1 MYTYNQSSYSTDHKN
16 TINFQQHGIISKIY
30 ILLGKKLK
38 HSIIVQKSGKIIC
51 AKKVSNRV
59 GFTRPPIN
67 RAYKRTL
74 EPGIRIRISV

>member
-38 HSIIVQKSGKIIC
+38 HSIIVQKGGKIIC

-59 GFTRPPIN
+59 GFTR
-67 RAYKRTL
+67 RTPNKPRL
-74 EPGIRIRISV
+74 